1 MANGWVVREAEL
13 TVGGWFEDGGCCVG
27 LVVCED
33 LEMGLGL
40 NGRRLLVMAE
50 GVCIFGWKNSFDSQK
65 GEAAMERRRVGGEIS
80 SVVVID
86 DGEAVGFLFFWL
98 ERDEPVNGVMMK
110 GGSLWP
116 WVEKK

>member
-13 TVGGWFEDGGCCVG
+13 TVGGWFEDGDCCVR

-40 NGRRLLVMAE
+40 NGRRGKCAIGLLA
-50 GVCIFGWKNSFDSQK
+50 
-65 GEAAMERRRVGGEIS
+65 
-80 SVVVID
+80 
-86 DGEAVGFLFFWL
+86 
-98 ERDEPVNGVMMK
+98 ERDEPVNGVMVK